1 MGENQQYDDNDDND
15 FNDVNN
21 FNDVI
26 VNNNDDDGNNESK
39 RLLGTKRTTF
49 SFILLGRKI
58 EKRRKSFA
66 REMASARVGRDADN
80 DEESS
85 PS

>member
-1 MGENQQYDDNDDND
+1 MGENQQYDDNDVND
-15 FNDVNN
+15 

-26 VNNNDDDGNNESK
+26 VNNNDDDCNNESK

-58 EKRRKSFA
+58 EKKKKIFCPGNG
-66 REMASARVGRDADN
+66 VGSGR
-80 DEESS
+80 
-85 PS
+85 PRC